1 MSYLLYGIPTL
12 DLFEYNSIEKE
23 NNIRKIK
30 NTLELTRE
38 KLVKRLMYIT
48 KVKSIFMPTL
58 YSTLYNNH
66 DINSIMEYYHAVIDK
81 VENGFKDMTVTAEPE
96 PIYREDELKKQP
108 TPIIIANSVIN
119 GCKFCGFELNIP
131 ANMIQLP
138 AAYGKNDIYN
148 DSISLL
154 FPDIY
159 QMK

>member
-12 DLFEYNSIEKE
+12 NLFEYNSEIKE

-38 KLVKRLMYIT
+38 KLEKRLVYIL
-48 KVKSIFMPTL
+48 KVKSTFMPTI
-58 YSTLYNNH
+58 YSNLYNYIH
-66 DINSIMEYYHAVIDK
+66 VKGVMEYYHAVIDK
-81 VENGFKDMTVTAEPE
+81 VEDAFKDMNVTAELE
-96 PIYREDELKKQP
+96 PIHRMDELNKKP
-108 TPIIIANSVIN
+108 TPMIIANSVII

-131 ANMIQLP
+131 TNMIQLP
-138 AAYGKNDIYN
+138 EACGYNDIYN